1 MMEIKV
7 NIDIDRIVKE
17 VLEEDGGNWTI
28 KERVR
33 DEIRERIIAQIK
45 EQLDIPKVKEKGFT
59 KDFLTKTAQEIVRKE
74 LREVTEEFCKKWIKD
89 NMKAVLISTLNET
102 VEAFLLPLVQ
112 QVVSKVI
119 VINKDE
125 IEAIVKD
132 YEEQLK
138 EAYKDGMADATE
150 EIRRS
155 I

>member
-1 MMEIKV
+1 MEIKV

>member
-1 MMEIKV
+1 MEIKV
-7 NIDIDRIVKE
+7 NIDVDRIVKE
-17 VLEEDGGNWTI
+17 VLEENEGSWTI
-28 KERVR
+28 KERVK

-45 EQLDIPKVKEKGFT
+45 EQLDIPKVKEKGYT

-74 LREVTEEFCKKWIKD
+74 LREVTEEFCQKWIKD
-89 NMKAVLISTLNET
+89 NMKAVLISTLNKT

-112 QVVSKVI
+112 QVVSKII

-125 IEAIVKD
+125 IEGVIKD
-132 YEEQLK
+132 YEELLG
-138 EAYKDGMADATE
+138 EAYKTGMADATE